1 MSEAFGPAAGRLAGA
16 AGLWLGWGPD
26 MFWCATPAELAAV
39 LNAGRAH
46 EPQPADREMLARM
59 MEADGDG

>member
-1 MSEAFGPAAGRLAGA
+1 
-16 AGLWLGWGPD
+16 GPD